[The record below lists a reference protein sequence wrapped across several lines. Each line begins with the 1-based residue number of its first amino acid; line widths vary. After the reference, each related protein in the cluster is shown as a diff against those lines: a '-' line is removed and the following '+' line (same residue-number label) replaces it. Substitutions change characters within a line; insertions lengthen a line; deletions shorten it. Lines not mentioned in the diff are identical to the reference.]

1 MISIITGDIIDS
13 RNIAIDIWLPVLKE
27 ELGKVGTSPKNWDIY
42 RGDSFQ
48 LEISDPTEA
57 LLTAIEIKAAI
68 KSVAK
73 IDIRMSIGIG
83 DKTYDASAI
92 TESNGSAFVHSG
104 NKFELL
110 KKEKQN
116 LAIKSNWTKF
126 DREMNLYLK
135 LSLIVMDSWTENSA
149 EIVAFAI
156 ENPNKSQ
163 AELGMLV
170 GIKQTAVS
178 LRLKRA
184 YFDEILEVNEMYKA
198 KIRELL

>member
-13 RNIAIDIWLPVLKE
+13 RNIAADIWLHALKE
-27 ELGKVGTSPKNWDIY
+27 ELGTIGSSPKVWEIY

-57 LLTAIEIKAAI
+57 LLNAIKIKAAI

-73 IDIRMSIGIG
+73 IDIRMSIGVG
-83 DKTYDASAI
+83 EKTYDATTI
-92 TESNGSAFVHSG
+92 TESNGSAFINSG
-104 NKFELL
+104 VKFGSL

-116 LAIKSNWTKF
+116 LAIKTNWAKF
-126 DREMNLYLK
+126 DKEINLYLR

-149 EIVAFAI
+149 EIVKLAI
-156 ENPNKSQ
+156 ENPTKSQ
-163 AELGMLV
+163 AEIGTLV

-178 LRLKRA
+178 QRLKRA
-184 YFDEILEVNEMYKA
+184 YFDELLEVNDMYKA